1 MAVLASLRTL
11 FLKVLVFL
19 RIPSFAYTIR
29 QKMADY
35 YFPLK
40 DENLIREYFMRQALE
55 MGELALSID
64 EVPVGCV
71 FVLDNKVIAKGMN
84 DTNRSLSGHRHA
96 EFAGIETVLCKYPA
110 SVFKKVDLYVT
121 VEPCI
126 MCASALRQLRIR
138 AVYFGCSNDRFGG
151 CGGVL
156 HINLDAGIDR
166 CYPAIGGI
174 FREEAIMLL
183 RRFYLQENDKA
194 PNPTAKRNRILNTI
208 VDNMSIDNTR
218 SDALLEAEFSET
230 ACEPLKLA
238 SATSMAVY

>member
-1 MAVLASLRTL
+1 
-11 FLKVLVFL
+11 
-19 RIPSFAYTIR
+19 
-29 QKMADY
+29 MADY

-40 DENLIREYFMRQALE
+40 DETLIREYFMRQALE

-110 SVFKKVDLYVT
+110 SVFKNVDLYVT

-126 MCASALRQLRIR
+126 MCASALRQLGIR

-156 HINLDAGIDR
+156 HVNLDAGIDR

-208 VDNMSIDNTR
+208 VENMSIDNTR
-218 SDALLEAEFSET
+218 SDALLEAELAET
-230 ACEPLKLA
+230 SCEPLKLA
-238 SATSMAVY
+238 SAAIMAVY

>member
-1 MAVLASLRTL
+1 MGEPV
-11 FLKVLVFL
+11 
-19 RIPSFAYTIR
+19 
-29 QKMADY
+29 
-35 YFPLK
+35 FPLK
-40 DENLIREYFMRQALE
+40 DETLIREHFMRQALD

-71 FVLDNKVIAKGMN
+71 FVLENKVIAKGMN

-96 EFAGIETVLCKYPA
+96 EFAGIESVLAKYPA
-110 SVFKKVDLYVT
+110 SVFKEVDLYVT

-126 MCASALRQLRIR
+126 MCASALRQLGIR

-156 HINLDAGIDR
+156 HINLDAGVDK

-208 VDNMSIDNTR
+208 VENMNIDNTR
-218 SDALLEAEFSET
+218 SYALLEAEAQTQSPET
-230 ACEPLKLA
+230 DPETLDILSTPEV
-238 SATSMAVY
+238 AVH